1 MEPQESI
8 RFTRLLN
15 QENIRCF
22 SMTAPIATPAPK
34 ATLFTPFTY
43 AVFRAIWIAGL
54 VSNVGTWMQNVAGVW
69 LVTTL
74 TTSAL
79 LVALMQTATSLPA
92 FLLSMPAG
100 AMADLVDRRKLL
112 LFMQGFMAVVA
123 TGLGVLTFTNGVSAY
138 GVLGFTFLLGM
149 GAALNAPIWQSVAT
163 ELVPRPALPSAITLN
178 GVSNNIARAIG
189 PAIGGAVIAYYSA
202 GWVFMLNGVSFL
214 GTWAVV
220 YFWKRE
226 VTETSGP
233 AENFIGALRAG
244 LRYVQYSPAIYGVLM
259 RTFAFSFGAAA
270 MWGLVPVVVARKLH
284 LSSGH
289 YGVMLS
295 WLGAGAVTG
304 AFLMGRAGSRLNLN
318 QRVLLGVLAFG
329 GTNLALALV
338 SQIYLLYAVMF
349 FSGIAWLMVM
359 TSFSTTVQLSVP
371 KWVQARVISVYMLV
385 FQAGQSVGSLVW
397 GELADHQSLEIALL
411 AAAGWM
417 LASALLALPFP
428 MHSAEGLD
436 LDPAEHWPDP
446 VLDGN
451 IDPDD
456 GPVMVTIEYRVEPAD
471 WAAFQVAAE
480 QLKRLRLRDGALRAG
495 VFADVTDPTRI
506 IEFFYVATWGEH
518 QRQHHRFT
526 REDQAMEA
534 QVRQLHTGPDEPRI
548 TLLLSFPN
556 TSNVEMATPMQTQ
569 ESQR

>member
-1 MEPQESI
+1 M
-8 RFTRLLN
+8 
-15 QENIRCF
+15 
-22 SMTAPIATPAPK
+22 
-34 ATLFTPFTY
+34 
-43 AVFRAIWIAGL
+43 

-79 LVALMQTATSLPA
+79 LVALMQTATSLPS
-92 FLLSMPAG
+92 FLLSLPAG

-112 LFMQGFMAVVA
+112 LFTQGFMAVVA
-123 TGLGVLTFTNGVSAY
+123 AILGVLTLMDGISAL

-149 GAALNAPIWQSVAT
+149 GAALNAPIWQAVT
-163 ELVPRPALPSAITLN
+163 NELVPRQALPFAITLN

-189 PAIGGAVIAYYSA
+189 PAIGGAIIAYYSS
-202 GWVFMLNGVSFL
+202 GLVFVLNGISFL

-226 VTETSGP
+226 TTATSGP
-233 AENFIGALRAG
+233 AENFMGALRAG
-244 LRYVQYSPAIYGVLM
+244 MRYVQYSPAIYGLLV
-259 RTFAFSFGAAA
+259 RTFAFSFGSSA
-270 MWGLVPVVVARKLH
+270 MWGLVSVVVARKLH

-304 AFLMGRAGSRLNLN
+304 AFLMGRAGSKLNFN
-318 QRVLLGVLAFG
+318 QRVLLGVLTFV
-329 GTNLALALV
+329 GTNLALALI
-338 SQIYLLYAVMF
+338 SQIYVLYAVMF
-349 FSGIAWLMVM
+349 ISGIAWLMVM

-385 FQAGQSVGSLVW
+385 FQAGLSVGSLAW
-397 GELADHQSLEIALL
+397 GELADHLTLQISLL

-417 LASALLALPFP
+417 LLSALLAVPFP
-428 MHSAEGLD
+428 MRAAENLN
-436 LDPAEHWPDP
+436 LDPADHWPDP
-446 VLDGN
+446 VIHEA
-451 IDPDD
+451 IDPDN
-456 GPVMVTIEYRVEPAD
+456 GPVVVMIEYHVEPAD
-471 WAAFQVAAE
+471 WPAFHLAAE

-495 VFADVTDPTRI
+495 MFSDVANPTVI

-526 REDQAMEA
+526 REDQIIEE
-534 QVRQLHTGPDEPRI
+534 QVRGFHTGPGEPRV
-548 TLLLSFPN
+548 THFLAFPN
-556 TSNVEMATPMQTQ
+556 TSNVEMATPMQTL

>member
-1 MEPQESI
+1 MPPLAAP
-8 RFTRLLN
+8 TTLVPKPTLL
-15 QENIRCF
+15 
-22 SMTAPIATPAPK
+22 
-34 ATLFTPFTY
+34 TPFAY
-43 AVFRAIWIAGL
+43 SIFRAIWIAGL

-92 FLLSMPAG
+92 FLLSLPAG
-100 AMADLVDRRKLL
+100 AMADLVDRRRLL
-112 LFMQGFMAVVA
+112 LLTQGFMAAVA
-123 TGLGVLTFTNGVSAY
+123 AILGVLTLTGGISAL

-149 GAALNAPIWQSVAT
+149 GSALNAPIWQAVT
-163 ELVPRPALPSAITLN
+163 NELVPRPVLPFAITLN

-189 PAIGGAVIAYYSA
+189 PAIGGAIIAYYSS
-202 GWVFMLNGVSFL
+202 GLVFVLNGISFL

-220 YFWKRE
+220 YFWPRK
-226 VTETSGP
+226 TTAASSGP
-233 AENFIGALRAG
+233 AENFMGALRAG
-244 LRYVQYSPAIYGVLM
+244 MRYVQYSPAIYGVLV
-259 RTFAFSFGAAA
+259 RTFAFSFGTAA
-270 MWGLVPVVVARKLH
+270 MWGLVSVVIARKLH

-304 AFLMGRAGSRLNLN
+304 AVLMGRAGSRLNFN
-318 QRVLLGVLAFG
+318 QRVLLGILAFV

-338 SQIYLLYAVMF
+338 EQVYVLYAVMF
-349 FSGIAWLMVM
+349 VSGIGWLIVM
-359 TSFSTTVQLSVP
+359 TSFSTIVQLSVP

-385 FQAGQSVGSLVW
+385 FQAGLSVGSLVW
-397 GELADHQSLEIALL
+397 GELADHLTLQISLL

-417 LASALLALPFP
+417 LLSVLLAIPFP
-428 MHSAEGLD
+428 MRSAEGLN
-436 LDPAEHWPDP
+436 LDPAEPL
-446 VLDGN
+446 LDAYLPGD

-456 GPVMVTIEYRVEPAD
+456 GPVVVMIEYQVDPAD
-471 WAAFQVAAE
+471 WAAFRLAAE

-495 VFADVTDPTRI
+495 VFSDVTNPTVI
-506 IEFFYVATWGEH
+506 TEFFYVATWGEH

-526 REDQAMEA
+526 REDQLVEV
-534 QVRQLHTGPDEPRI
+534 QVRQFHTGPGEPRI
-548 TLLLSFPN
+548 THFLAFPN
-556 TSNVEMATPMQTQ
+556 TSNVEVATPMQTI